1 MTGYI
6 YAVECCQ
13 RIKIGYSKK
22 PERRFSKIASDAPFP
37 CQLLGYWSGDKA
49 EELAIHEMFHHV
61 REYGEWFNADAQLL
75 AFVAE
80 NVMPTAKSSRKVEP
94 GHPLTEYAARTGR
107 SITEI
112 AKSASVSRMTLYR
125 LVRGEQNARISLLE
139 QISAATDGEVP
150 ASAFLPRSKQ
160 GERA

>member
-1 MTGYI
+1 MLQ
-6 YAVECCQ
+6 E
-13 RIKIGYSKK
+13 
-22 PERRFSKIASDAPFP
+22 
-37 CQLLGYWSGDKA
+37 
-49 EELAIHEMFHHV
+49 
-61 REYGEWFNADAQLL
+61 
-75 AFVAE
+75 
-80 NVMPTAKSSRKVEP
+80 VMEQ
-94 GHPLTEYAARTGR
+94 HPLIAYAARTGR